1 MRDWNETMGQNNQDV
16 SNVNKSALLK
26 FLRQNGVCSR
36 AQISK
41 AMGLTQASISK
52 ITAQLLEE
60 NIVQETG
67 YISGEKGR
75 RSVGI
80 TFNTR
85 CKKVL
90 GVRISRRSFGVGLFD
105 LSGKMYE
112 SMTRQFTAET
122 TLHHVIARIRDIL
135 QGYLEQSSEIAAI
148 GVAVPGPI
156 NLRTSEIVLT
166 TSMATSDWTNLN
178 LRQEFGEF
186 AVPISFSHDADAGA
200 LADWWFSTKAAG
212 LGATLVHFLVGDG
225 VGAGCVS
232 NGEILNGY
240 RRFSEEIGHVSVDV
254 NGPKCR
260 CGNRGCLECLVGEN
274 ALGRRAAERGLDV
287 SGLGGRRLLFSDVAA
302 MADAGDEKAR
312 ALIGDLGRDLAYG
325 ISNLIALFNP
335 SLVVLGG
342 TGVTLGPAFLEAV
355 RTALAGMG
363 FPEFVSRVRVEYSRL
378 GLDAELT
385 GAAQYYIDTHYDF
398 SGNAQQRLF
407 LR

>member
-135 QGYLEQSSEIAAI
+135 QGYLEQSA
-148 GVAVPGPI
+148 
-156 NLRTSEIVLT
+156 
-166 TSMATSDWTNLN
+166 
-178 LRQEFGEF
+178 
-186 AVPISFSHDADAGA
+186 
-200 LADWWFSTKAAG
+200 
-212 LGATLVHFLVGDG
+212 
-225 VGAGCVS
+225 
-232 NGEILNGY
+232 
-240 RRFSEEIGHVSVDV
+240 
-254 NGPKCR
+254 
-260 CGNRGCLECLVGEN
+260 
-274 ALGRRAAERGLDV
+274 
-287 SGLGGRRLLFSDVAA
+287 RLS
-302 MADAGDEKAR
+302 
-312 ALIGDLGRDLAYG
+312 
-325 ISNLIALFNP
+325 
-335 SLVVLGG
+335 
-342 TGVTLGPAFLEAV
+342 
-355 RTALAGMG
+355 
-363 FPEFVSRVRVEYSRL
+363 
-378 GLDAELT
+378 
-385 GAAQYYIDTHYDF
+385 
-398 SGNAQQRLF
+398 
-407 LR
+407 

>member
-260 CGNRGCLECLVGEN
+260 CGNRGCLELYCSTFAFMDFVSQGLPLHPESPLYRIGDLSPRDGVHRREERRPLCPGLCGPLGPLCGLWGGEPYQR
-274 ALGRRAAERGLDV
+274 LCPGPYCHQQRD
-287 SGLGGRRLLFSDVAA
+287 GLGG
-302 MADAGDEKAR
+302 K
-312 ALIGDLGRDLAYG
+312 
-325 ISNLIALFNP
+325 
-335 SLVVLGG
+335 
-342 TGVTLGPAFLEAV
+342 TAV
-355 RTALAGMG
+355 RARQRGGSGEDLSRGGRACEHPAGG
-363 FPEFVSRVRVEYSRL
+363 RLDVERPHSVRGR
-378 GLDAELT
+378 G
-385 GAAQYYIDTHYDF
+385 
-398 SGNAQQRLF
+398 SGCEQLH
-407 LR
+407 